1 MLSSYYVQHIL
12 KIVGTWL
19 TFGSV
24 HTCEKFWQ
32 IDDAKPD
39 VVCAQIDV
47 GFLLDCQPRHH
58 RLGVVQRGQVV
69 VEGRRDLGVEVGR
82 LESVNTMNLLQY
94 RYCNNLFRSKETRSL
109 T

>member
-1 MLSSYYVQHIL
+1 MKKCILASYYVQHTH
-12 KIVGTWL
+12 IVGTWL
-19 TFGSV
+19 TFVSV

-32 IDDAKPD
+32 IDDAKLD

-47 GFLLDCQPRHH
+47 GFLLNCQPRHH

-82 LESVNTMNLLQY
+82 LSSVNTM
-94 RYCNNLFRSKETRSL
+94 KVD
-109 T
+109 